1 MPDYKNAKLYAIRSH
16 QTEKI
21 YIGSTCNALNVRMAQ
36 HRACHRSSQQ
46 VSSYNL
52 LEYSDAYIELLEV
65 FPCKTKE
72 ELNKR
77 EGELI
82 RSHFHA
88 VNKAVAGRTRKES
101 NRAYYEA
108 NKEKHRI
115 YREIRA
121 SKAHP
126 DHSDTKQ

>member
-1 MPDYKNAKLYAIRSH
+1 MPDYANAKLYAIRSH
-16 QTEKI
+16 QTDKV
-21 YIGSTCNALNVRMAQ
+21 YIGATCNALNVRMAQ
-36 HRACHRSSQQ
+36 HRSHHKANSNITACIM
-46 VSSYNL
+46 
-52 LEYSDAYIELLEV
+52 LEYSDAYIELIET

-88 VNKAVAGRTRKES
+88 VNKAIAGRTRKES
-101 NRAYYEA
+101 NKAYYDA

-115 YREIRA
+115 YREQA
-121 SKAHP
+121 KEV
-126 DHSDTKQ
+126 

>member
-16 QTEKI
+16 QTDKV
-21 YIGSTCNALNVRMAQ
+21 YIGATCNKLCVRMAQ
-36 HRACHRSSQQ
+36 HRSAVRANKK
-46 VSSYNL
+46 VSSSHM
-52 LEYSDAYIELLEV
+52 LEYSDAYIELIEV

-82 RSHFHA
+82 RSSFNA
-88 VNKAVAGRTRKES
+88 VNRCIAGRTRQET

-108 NKEKHRI
+108 NKEKHRL
-115 YREIRA
+115 YREA
-121 SKAHP
+121 KA
-126 DHSDTKQ
+126 T